1 MAAGEPAS
9 AAESSRMAEK
19 NSNVSS
25 NSGSTSVKPSHT
37 QNPYAT
43 LADAQH
49 SYQNYW
55 QNAWSMNSLY
65 TRVASTVPPT
75 SDYAR
80 SAYAPYQAHY
90 YTMPVRPVALTA
102 ISSTS
107 SSNDMFSSPAIM
119 ASQTIPSEKMEID
132 ENLIVPSLPSSPLPK
147 YEHWDEAVGA
157 FLKDAGLI
165 QALRGFECDMI
176 MMNSQWEK
184 TQVPIAL
191 ENLIERLSVGFFCL
205 NNNSLRLM
213 DVEAYS

>member
-1 MAAGEPAS
+1 MAAGEP
-9 AAESSRMAEK
+9 AESSRMAEK
-19 NSNVSS
+19 NSNASS
-25 NSGSTSVKPSHT
+25 NSGSSHFSTSVKPSQI

-55 QNAWSMNSLY
+55 QNAWSMNPLY
-65 TRVASTVPPT
+65 SASTVAPT

-90 YTMPVRPVALTA
+90 YTMPVRPAALTA
-102 ISSTS
+102 ISSAS
-107 SSNDMFSSPAIM
+107 SSNNMFSSPAIM
-119 ASQTIPSEKMEID
+119 ASPSEKMEID
-132 ENLIVPSLPSSPLPK
+132 ENPIVPSLPSSPLPK

-176 MMNSQWEK
+176 MMNPQWEK
-184 TQVPIAL
+184 AQVPIAL

-205 NNNSLRLM
+205 NNISLRLM
-213 DVEAYS
+213 DVEVYS

>member
-9 AAESSRMAEK
+9 TAESSRMAEK
-19 NSNVSS
+19 NSNTSS
-25 NSGSTSVKPSHT
+25 NSGGTSVKPSHI

-65 TRVASTVPPT
+65 TGGASIIPST

-90 YTMPVRPVALTA
+90 YAMPVRPAALTA
-102 ISSTS
+102 ISSAS

-119 ASQTIPSEKMEID
+119 ASQAIPSEKMEID
-132 ENLIVPSLPSSPLPK
+132 EDPIVPSLPSSPFPK
-147 YEHWDEAVGA
+147 YEHWDEVVGE

-176 MMNSQWEK
+176 MMNLQWEK

-205 NNNSLRLM
+205 NNDSLRLM